1 MWPYDQIKIIR
12 LVTLVALVAVL
23 TAFVAVKGF
32 RVFTILFRVRARF
45 CHMTVFL
52 TIVTDLGAFV
62 EPVLEIRARVSEII
76 VSVVGAVSTAGS
88 TAAGVSETGTMGV
101 SRETV
106 VHLTRFWKL
115 NSDFLTFYF
124 TSVFFKTIFGVTHIL
139 EFYESKSWVFLFYLY
154 RYYWPVFAKIVFQ
167 FFLFYLDI
175 KENSHCQVNL
185 LRII

>member
-1 MWPYDQIKIIR
+1 
-12 LVTLVALVAVL
+12 VAVL

-106 VHLTRFWKL
+106 VHLTRF
-115 NSDFLTFYF
+115 
-124 TSVFFKTIFGVTHIL
+124 
-139 EFYESKSWVFLFYLY
+139 
-154 RYYWPVFAKIVFQ
+154 
-167 FFLFYLDI
+167 
-175 KENSHCQVNL
+175 
-185 LRII
+185 